1 MPRITIEESRYV
13 VLRKLSELGRPL
25 NMLEI
30 GSHATPE
37 IIRNMAAR
45 GMVRVTVEITPRGSE
60 LMEKE
65 LIIRKRRKIKLA
77 QATKVGAAALG

>member
-1 MPRITIEESRYV
+1 MPRIAIEESRYI

-25 NMLEI
+25 NMLEL
-30 GSHATPE
+30 GPHGTPD
-37 IIRNMAAR
+37 IIRNMASR
-45 GMVRVTVEITPRGSE
+45 GMVRVEVTITPRGSE

-77 QATKVGAAALG
+77 KEAKVAGGCF